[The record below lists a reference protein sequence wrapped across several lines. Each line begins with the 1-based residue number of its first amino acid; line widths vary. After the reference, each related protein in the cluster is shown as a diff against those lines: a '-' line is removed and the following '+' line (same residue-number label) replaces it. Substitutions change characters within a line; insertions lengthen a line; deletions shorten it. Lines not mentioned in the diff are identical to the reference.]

1 MKNFDDLLSDAEL
14 RELAHEQDPT
24 KNIRIPLQETTQ
36 PVQPVLNQKKK
47 ILISR
52 LKKKRTEQLVSQ
64 SRIEQVT
71 NPVIDT
77 QQKSPTGLSILD
89 VYKNAG
95 LGVEK
100 DKNFNVFRVESML
113 DDTSIIELD
122 ERAKEAAIVMALKTH
137 GIDMASVV
145 ADGKDHLI
153 ALEVHDAC
161 LKLELDSMKARLEE
175 ENGRLHAEIER
186 YANPRLERME
196 ANQEKIDVLDSTYEK
211 WLEEKEVEDH
221 RLGKMVNRWTGK
233 HVRVQ
238 APPGI
243 AFKTKRATEPL
254 PLFGN
259 GQDNLGEQSQSEE
272 APFLEPIVLEPSD
285 MESSLVHE
293 SEVIK
298 VREDLPVLTTPEV
311 DLTSDMMIHS
321 AGKKGGDVAYYFWM
335 VASVMLWLFGG
346 LNLAIII
353 ETMKPVA
360 ALGLSFGIPLGIAL
374 FMGMISKGHGRW
386 LGYIAFLGYCGLAI
400 IFIAHLDIDNLA
412 KLLSQD
418 PIWLTE
424 SSNLDGH
431 AFVLPEVIG
440 KGLTSILNGYGEFLY
455 SSGLASKP

>member
-36 PVQPVLNQKKK
+36 PIQPVLNQKKE

-64 SRIEQVT
+64 SRTEQAT
-71 NPVIDT
+71 NPVINT
-77 QQKSPTGLSILD
+77 QQKSPTGLSILE

-113 DDTSIIELD
+113 DDTSIIDLD

-137 GIDMASVV
+137 NIDMASVV
-145 ADGKDHLI
+145 EDGKDHLV
-153 ALEVHDAC
+153 ALEAHDAR
-161 LKLELDSMKARLEE
+161 LKEELDGMKARLEE

-196 ANQEKIDVLDSTYEK
+196 ANQEKIDALAATYEK
-211 WLEEKEVEDH
+211 WRAEKEVEDN
-221 RLGKMVNRWTGK
+221 RLGKMVKRWTGK
-233 HVRVQ
+233 HVHVQ
-238 APPGI
+238 APPGL
-243 AFKTKRATEPL
+243 AAKPKRATEPL
-254 PLFGN
+254 PLFGKEM
-259 GQDNLGEQSQSEE
+259 DDREQSQPE
-272 APFLEPIVLEPSD
+272 ATPFLAPIVLEPSD
-285 MESSLVHE
+285 MESALVHE

-298 VREDLPVLTTPEV
+298 VREDVRAPSEAV
-311 DLTSDMMIHS
+311 DLTSDMTIHS
-321 AGKKGGDVAYYFWM
+321 DGKKGSDIAYYFWM
-335 VASVMLWLFGG
+335 VASVVLWLFGG

-424 SSNLDGH
+424 SSNVDGH

-440 KGLTSILNGYGEFLY
+440 KGLTSISNGYGEFLY
-455 SSGLASKP
+455 SSGLAS